1 MVYVEPV
8 SSRHRGKRMRKVV
21 GEMRGRQ
28 AVRDLLR
35 PRRGRVRCAERPGAS
50 EPQVEGVIYLTPD
63 GDGYILYATPVAAV
77 S

>member
-1 MVYVEPV
+1 M
-8 SSRHRGKRMRKVV
+8 RMRKVV

-35 PRRGRVRCAERPGAS
+35 PCGRVLGRRRVRCTEQPDSA
-50 EPQVEGVIYLTPD
+50 EPQVEGVLYLTPD
-63 GDGYILYATPVAAV
+63 GDGYILYATRPASGSAMVAAV